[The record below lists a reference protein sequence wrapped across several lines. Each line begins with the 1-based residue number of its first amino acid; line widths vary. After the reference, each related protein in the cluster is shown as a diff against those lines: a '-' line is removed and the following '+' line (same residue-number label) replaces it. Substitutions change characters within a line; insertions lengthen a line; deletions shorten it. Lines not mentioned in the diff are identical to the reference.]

1 MRTIHTTTTSS
12 SRSARRPKLGLA
24 TNSSV
29 ARSLGEVELW
39 VLMLFAGGAT
49 VDEISAAVSFNREWV
64 RQCILRTGLSW
75 RGRSRHVDALAI
87 LRDVRRTGT
96 LSLREVAARLN
107 YAEETVRHCLSA
119 LGMAESV
126 RRLLRLR
133 RRAARRVATAN
144 ACESIAAIE
153 VTAIDARSQV
163 AARVA

>member
-1 MRTIHTTTTSS
+1 LGLSS
-12 SRSARRPKLGLA
+12 SPSAPRSP
-24 TNSSV
+24 
-29 ARSLGEVELW
+29 GEVEAW
-39 VLMLFAGGAT
+39 VFMLFAGGAT
-49 VDEISAAVSFNREWV
+49 VDEIAGAVSFSREWV
-64 RQCILRTGLSW
+64 RQCILSTGLSW
-75 RGRSRHVDALAI
+75 RGRARHVDALAI

-107 YAEETVRHCLSA
+107 YTEETVRHCLSA

-144 ACESIAAIE
+144 AREAVASIE
-153 VTAIDARSQV
+153 VTAIDARDQV